1 MSAKLKR
8 NEFCIVWRDNNFS
21 TKPIYNNEFD
31 NIFKEFLKN
40 MKDIQQTAKYN
51 IYTFETSEEALKLIN
66 RKKYNKI
73 ILISNV
79 DGKNLEGKEFI
90 DRARGIIGNNVI
102 AFFLAYDISHFKWIT
117 EYKNALFSNNNL
129 FYEKYFECFNESYSI
144 KNKINELRAEMEEY
158 YQVMFNF
165 DDNYLEFPY
174 FKEEGK
180 FSDLT
185 L

>member
-1 MSAKLKR
+1 
-8 NEFCIVWRDNNFS
+8 
-21 TKPIYNNEFD
+21 
-31 NIFKEFLKN
+31 
-40 MKDIQQTAKYN
+40 MKDIQQTSKYN
-51 IYTFETSEEALKLIN
+51 IYTFETSEEALELIN

-79 DGKNLEGKEFI
+79 GGKNLEGKKFI

-102 AFFLAYDISHFKWIT
+102 ALFLAYNISHLKWIT
-117 EYKNALFSNNNL
+117 EYKNALFSNNPS
-129 FYEKYFECFNESYSI
+129 FYEKYIECFNENYSI
-144 KNKINELRAEMEEY
+144 KNKINKLRAEMEAY

-180 FSDLT
+180 FSDLSF
-185 L
+185 